1 MPPKPIVPITF
12 LVLLLA
18 TGCAAAAERVRAE
31 SSRQAQIRTSF
42 ELGPGVII
50 EGHGPMTFVMRPS
63 GGIEAVDAQ
72 SGKSVWSTNAAA
84 KPLALLGSRLVAQAE
99 ATLPGV
105 LPIVVF
111 DTRDADTP
119 ALTTEVPLPA
129 EVFAFI
135 DQPLGR
141 FFAAQARADG
151 GEVVVLWNY
160 LEQEVTGVAP
170 APGTSPV
177 RRRFEGGA
185 RVDVATG
192 EIHVLEGASTPASP
206 LLPPPVQHMVEN
218 RELRQPPWRA
228 GRVLAA
234 TTERETEDGR
244 RWVVLRRWDAETG
257 EALPEVVLFEG
268 RPRALL
274 PSADS
279 QHVVITSRL
288 EGAEAPAWERYRW
301 SVYSLASGEV
311 LGELRWHTSATPF
324 CVLDGTLL
332 TMTQPFGRL
341 IEGRIV
347 EQPLALRAVSLDSG
361 AQTWSRPVHDTT
373 YRGPHPPGP

>member
-12 LVLLLA
+12 LVLMLV
-18 TGCAAAAERVRAE
+18 TGCAATAERVPVE
-31 SSRQAQIRTSF
+31 SSSRAQVRTSF

-50 EGHGPMTFVMRPS
+50 EGHGRVTFVMRPS

-72 SGKSVWSTNAAA
+72 SGESMWSTNAAA

-99 ATLPGV
+99 ATRPGV
-105 LPIVVF
+105 LPIVVL

-119 ALTTEVPLPA
+119 ALPTEVPLPA
-129 EVFAFI
+129 EVFAYI
-135 DQPLGR
+135 DQPLGGS
-141 FFAAQARADG
+141 FAAHARADG
-151 GEVVVLWNY
+151 GEVVVSWNY
-160 LEQEVTGVAP
+160 LEQEVSGMAP

-185 RVDVATG
+185 RVNVATG
-192 EIHVLEGASTPASP
+192 EIQVLESAPTPASP
-206 LLPPPVQHMVEN
+206 PLPPPVEHMVEN

-228 GRVLAA
+228 GRVLAT
-234 TTERETEDGR
+234 TTERETENGR
-244 RWVVLRRWDAETG
+244 RRVVLRRWDAETG

-288 EGAEAPAWERYRW
+288 EGAEAPVWERYRW
-301 SVYSLASGEV
+301 SVYSLASGKV

-332 TMTQPFGRL
+332 LMTQPFNRRV
-341 IEGRIV
+341 EDRNV

-361 AQTWSRPVHDTT
+361 AQTWSRPVRDTT
-373 YRGPHPPGP
+373 YRGPHPPGS